1 MKPLRPSLRTA
12 VAAIAISCATFNGVA
27 QATVAYQPGLTP
39 FSFASAPGALPKTVR
54 PTRSVVHFELD
65 PYAETFS
72 GTVRHS
78 IAVSEPVSQVVLHAH
93 GLTLGQAA
101 LTGSNAPIAASANVA
116 AQSVTLTIS
125 GGLAAGNHEI
135 TLPFTGKLGDM
146 GYGLYYTKYRQA
158 DGSEKRMLVTQMEP
172 IGAREMLPLFDEP
185 AFRTVWQV
193 SITTDAKFTALSNM
207 PVAKEAITGGK
218 RRTDFA
224 PTPSMSS
231 YLLALAVGEFEKTT
245 DTFDNTDL
253 AIYTVAGKHH
263 NVSYAMDATKRVLAY
278 YRDYFGSAY
287 PLPKLDQIAVPG
299 KRGAMEN
306 WGLITY
312 SEDALIVDPVRASYS
327 QKFWS
332 FNVIA
337 HEIAH
342 QWFGNLVTMAWW
354 DGLWLNES
362 FAEWM
367 GNKATGALNPQW
379 DLTASRAEAR
389 SRAMAVDALSNTLPI
404 ERALLRDQNSDDLF
418 DAISYQKG
426 HSVLNM
432 VERFAGEAPWRDGLR
447 DYLRSH
453 AYSNATS
460 ADLWAAINRHTGAD
474 VQAFATAWTRQS
486 GFPLLKALA
495 TCSNGKTGTTGAA
508 GQAGQAGQQ
517 TVTLTQS
524 RFALKPGYVPQ
535 QTWNLAVLVSL
546 PGKPDTMKQTVF
558 VNALQPKAVAAGRC
572 GDAVLIDVG
581 ASGYYRVSYDGA
593 LQRALARQG
602 SRLAAADRLR
612 ILSDAWAL
620 AEAGVAPPERAFD
633 LMSATAATD
642 PPELWTELINVYAR
656 IDQLLRAGVVL
667 GDAHAHARRTL
678 GRAFAHLGF
687 TPRSGETDATQALR
701 GELIA
706 ALGAYGDTTV
716 LAESRKRVAAFING
730 TQATERTT
738 DDVLNGALRAV
749 GARASAADLQQLV
762 ALIASGKY
770 PALEWPLATAISSA
784 RDPAVAKL
792 ALALS
797 ISDTLPRSVG
807 QRLVGNVARNGLH
820 DELAW
825 QFTQNNLQALL
836 DRNSTR
842 GRPYVIAAP
851 LQNSRN
857 PQLAAAVK
865 ALAETTLEPDGRS
878 TVLRDVASVA
888 RNAWAYEAVRNK
900 LGFLAG
906 PRNRGSGQ

>member
-1 MKPLRPSLRTA
+1 MKHLFRNLSSALANSRMLTLIAPLALAYTSLSAAQPTA
-12 VAAIAISCATFNGVA
+12 P
-27 QATVAYQPGLTP
+27 YQPGLSP
-39 FSFASAPGALPKTVR
+39 FSFAATPGALPKTAR
-54 PTRSVVHFELD
+54 PTRSIVHFELD

-72 GTVRHS
+72 GTVSHT
-78 IAVSEPVSQVVLHAH
+78 IAVSEQVSQIVLHAH
-93 GLTLGQAA
+93 GLTLGPVT
-101 LTGSNAPIAASANVA
+101 LKGRDAPIAVAANVA
-116 AQSVTLTIS
+116 AQSVTLTIP

-135 TLPFTGKLGDM
+135 ILPFTGKLGDK
-146 GYGLYYTKYRQA
+146 GYGLYYAKYRQA
-158 DGSEKRMLVTQMEP
+158 DGAEKRMLVTQMEP

-185 AFRTVWQV
+185 AFRTVWEV

-207 PVAKEAITGGK
+207 PAAKEAIIAGK

-245 DTFDNTDL
+245 DKFDNIDL
-253 AIYTVAGKHH
+253 AIYTVAGKHQH
-263 NVSYAMDATKRVLAY
+263 VSYAMDATKRVLAY
-278 YRDYFGSAY
+278 YKDYFGTAY

-312 SEDALIVDPVRASYS
+312 SEDALIVDPMRASYS
-327 QKFWS
+327 QKFGS

-342 QWFGNLVTMAWW
+342 QWFGNLVTMGWW

-389 SRAMAVDALSNTLPI
+389 SRAMLVDALSNTQPI
-404 ERALLRDQNSDDLF
+404 ERALPRDQNSDDLF

-432 VERFAGEAPWRDGLR
+432 VERFAGETPWRDGLR

-453 AYSNATS
+453 AYGNATS
-460 ADLWAAINRHTGAD
+460 ADLWAAISRQTTND

-486 GFPLLKALA
+486 GFPLVKAQA
-495 TCSNGKTGTTGAA
+495 TCKAGA
-508 GQAGQAGQQ
+508 Q
-517 TVTLTQS
+517 TVTLSQS

-535 QTWNLAVLVSL
+535 QTWNLAVLVSM
-546 PGKPDTMKQTVF
+546 PGNTVEAKQTVF
-558 VNALQPKAVAAGRC
+558 VSALQPKTVVAGRC

-581 ASGYYRVSYDGA
+581 GSGYYRVSYDAA
-593 LQRALARQG
+593 LQRALAKEAQ
-602 SRLAAADRLR
+602 RLSAADRLR
-612 ILSDAWAL
+612 MLSDAWAL

-633 LMSATAATD
+633 LIDATAAAD
-642 PPELWTELINVYAR
+642 PPELWTEIINVYSR
-656 IDQLLRAGVVL
+656 IDQLLRTGAL
-667 GDAHAHARRTL
+667 LDRAHSHARHSLR
-678 GRAFAHLGF
+678 RAFAPLGF
-687 TPRSGETDATQALR
+687 TPRPGEADSTKALR

-706 ALGAYGDTTV
+706 TLGAYGEPSV
-716 LAESRKRVAAFING
+716 LAESRKRVAAFIAG
-730 TQATERTT
+730 GATEGATG
-738 DDVLNGALRAV
+738 DVLNGALRAV
-749 GARASAADLQQLV
+749 GAQASAADLQRLA
-762 ALIASGKY
+762 ALMASGKY
-770 PALEWPLATAISSA
+770 PALEWPLTTAISSA
-784 RDPAVAKL
+784 RDPAVAQL

-797 ISDTLPRSVG
+797 IADTLPRSVG
-807 QRLVGNVARNGLH
+807 QRLVGRIARNGLH

-836 DRNSTR
+836 DRNSSR
-842 GRPYVIAAP
+842 GRPYVIAAA

-857 PQLAAAVK
+857 PKLAAAVK
-865 ALAETTLEPDGRS
+865 ALAEKTLEPDGR
-878 TVLRDVASVA
+878 TEVLREAASVE
-888 RNAWAYEAVRNK
+888 RNAWAFEAVRDK
-900 LGFLAG
+900 LGFLAA
-906 PRNRGSGQ
+906 RRF